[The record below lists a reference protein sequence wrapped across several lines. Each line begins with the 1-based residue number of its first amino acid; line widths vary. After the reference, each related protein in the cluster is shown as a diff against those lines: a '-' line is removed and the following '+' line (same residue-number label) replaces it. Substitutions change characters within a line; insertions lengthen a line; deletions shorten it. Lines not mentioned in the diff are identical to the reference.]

1 MSQSKTITLL
11 NPITLFDKPIA
22 GFEFKEP
29 TGRQYADFG
38 EPFLYVRNPDGAIYT
53 VEQNDVIKRYLDAC
67 IDHESGGHLLALLS
81 LADVKQL
88 KRTLFDFFTD
98 ADAALY
104 SKSATPSSSEAA

>member
-1 MSQSKTITLL
+1 MTTKTIILL
-11 NPITLFDKPIA
+11 KPITLFDKPIA
-22 GFEFKEP
+22 EIQFKEP

-53 VEQNDVIKRYLDAC
+53 VEQTEVIKRYFDAC
-67 IDHESGGHLLALLS
+67 IDHESGSHLLTLMG

-88 KRTLFDFFTD
+88 KRALFDFFTD
-98 ADAALY
+98 ADAASF